1 MGKYS
6 GQQEV
11 SLFVISYSLFGRS
24 VAMICL
30 EGLNNFYDFYAFY
43 DFYEMW
49 DMRYWVTGGLE

>member
-1 MGKYS
+1 
-6 GQQEV
+6 
-11 SLFVISYSLFGRS
+11 
-24 VAMICL
+24 MICL

>member
-24 VAMICL
+24 VAMSCL
-30 EGLNNFYDFYAFY
+30 EDLNNFYDFY
-43 DFYEMW
+43 DFNNLN
-49 DMRYWVTGGLE
+49 DLNDLTS